1 MSDHL
6 PIPTDHLPA
15 PADGHALAVG
25 HAGDLRW
32 ADVVALY
39 LTNASRSGSENT
51 RRAYRRHLEAFA
63 AAPLEVGGA
72 ALPPIH
78 HLGDVTAVHLMG
90 WRAYIMG
97 RDGLSAGSRAQ
108 AIAALRG
115 FMRYAGTQGWHS
127 IPSDRWREN
136 LTMPPADAE
145 RPFSVLSDV
154 EVVRILEAV
163 ESAQTPTGRP
173 RSTERR
179 RRDRAILTV
188 MLGGGLRA
196 AEVVGL
202 EVRDVTAGEGGTV
215 LAVRGKGGK
224 SRPVPVRDEVAGS
237 VFEYLAATGR
247 RLGDRGALFT
257 REGDRSGKGL
267 TTRAVGMLVS
277 EYAQAAGIAVNERA
291 ISPHS
296 TRHTYAVRAA
306 RAGASVETL
315 RRLLGHSSVATT
327 GKYLDH
333 LELADLRDAL
343 PPMPT
348 AALSGLG
355 GE

>member
-1 MSDHL
+1 M
-6 PIPTDHLPA
+6 TDHLPA
-15 PADGHALAVG
+15 TTHHLPTPTDGAGGLVPGVG
-25 HAGDLRW
+25 AMVW
-32 ADVVALY
+32 ADAVAEY
-39 LTNASRSGSENT
+39 LTNASRSGSDNT
-51 RRAYRRHLEAFA
+51 RRAYRRHLEAFGTV
-63 AAPLEVGGA
+63 PLEVGDTPLA
-72 ALPPIH
+72 PIH
-78 HLGDVTAVHLMG
+78 HLGDVSARHLRA
-90 WRAYIMG
+90 WRAYVMG
-97 RDGLSAGSRAQ
+97 LEVSAGSKAQ
-108 AIAALRG
+108 AIAAVRG
-115 FMRYAGTQGWHS
+115 FMRWSGAQGWHG

-136 LTMPPADAE
+136 LTMPAGDVE
-145 RPFSVLSDV
+145 RPFAVLTDA
-154 EVVRILEAV
+154 EVVRMLEVV
-163 ESAQTPTGRP
+163 EAAETPTGKA

-179 RRDRAILTV
+179 RRDRAMLTV
-188 MLGGGLRA
+188 MVGAGLRA

-224 SRPVPVRDEVAGS
+224 SRSVPVRDEVAGP

-247 RLGDRGALFT
+247 RLGDKGALFT

-277 EYAQAAGIAVNERA
+277 EYAKAAGIPVAERA

-333 LELADLRDAL
+333 LELSDLRDAL

-348 AALSGLG
+348 RDALA
-355 GE
+355 

>member
-6 PIPTDHLPA
+6 PTTTEYLPA
-15 PADGHALAVG
+15 PAEVAGGLVPGVGAMMWTDAV
-25 HAGDLRW
+25 AE
-32 ADVVALY
+32 Y
-39 LTNASRSGSENT
+39 LTNASRSGSDNT
-51 RRAYRRHLEAFA
+51 RRAYRRHLEAFGTV
-63 AAPLEVGGA
+63 PLEVGGV
-72 ALPPIH
+72 ALPAIH
-78 HLGDVTAVHLMG
+78 RLGDVSARHLRA
-90 WRAYIMG
+90 WRDYVMK
-97 RDGLSAGSRAQ
+97 REGLSAGSRAQ

-115 FMRYAGTQGWHS
+115 FMRWSGAQGWHG

-136 LTMPPADAE
+136 LTMPPSDAE
-145 RPFSVLSDV
+145 RPFSVLSDA
-154 EVVRILEAV
+154 EVVRMLAAV
-163 ESAQTPTGRP
+163 DAAVTPTGKA
-173 RSTERR
+173 RSIERR
-179 RRDRAILTV
+179 RRDRAMLTV

-196 AEVVGL
+196 AEVVNL

-224 SRPVPVRDEVAGS
+224 SRPVPVRDEVAGP

-277 EYAQAAGIAVNERA
+277 EYAKAAGIPVTERA

-343 PPMPT
+343 PAMPT
-348 AALSGLG
+348 EAPPA
-355 GE
+355 

>member
-1 MSDHL
+1 M
-6 PIPTDHLPA
+6 TDYLPA
-15 PADGHALAVG
+15 TIAQPPATIPQGSDLVPGAGAMMWSAAVSE
-25 HAGDLRW
+25 
-32 ADVVALY
+32 Y
-39 LTNASRSGSENT
+39 LTNASRSGSQNT
-51 RRAYRRHLEAFA
+51 TRAYRRHLETFA
-63 AAPLEVGGA
+63 GVPLSVGGVPLA
-72 ALPPIH
+72 PIH
-78 HLGDVTAVHLMG
+78 RLGDVSAQHLRA
-90 WRAYIMG
+90 WREYVMQ
-97 RDGLSAGSRAQ
+97 REGLAAGSRAQ

-115 FMRYAGTQGWHS
+115 FMRWSGAQGWHG

-136 LTMPPADAE
+136 LTMPPSDAE
-145 RPFSVLSDV
+145 RPFSVLSDA
-154 EVVRILEAV
+154 EVVRILRAV
-163 ESAQTPTGRP
+163 DAAHTPTGKP
-173 RSTERR
+173 RSVERR
-179 RRDRAILTV
+179 RRDRAMLTV

-196 AEVVGL
+196 AEVVAL

-224 SRPVPVRDEVAGS
+224 SRPVPVRDEVAGP

-277 EYAQAAGIAVNERA
+277 EYAKAAGIPVAERA

-343 PPMPT
+343 PAMPT
-348 AALSGLG
+348 EATPA
-355 GE
+355 

>member
-6 PIPTDHLPA
+6 PATTHHLPA
-15 PADGHALAVG
+15 PAEGTALEIG
-25 HAGDLRW
+25 QAGGLRW

-63 AAPLEVGGA
+63 TVPLEVGGTP
-72 ALPPIH
+72 LPPIH
-78 HLGDVTAVHLMG
+78 RLGDVTAVHLMG
-90 WRAYIMG
+90 WRAYVMG
-97 RDGLSAGSRAQ
+97 REDLSAGSRAQ

-136 LTMPPADAE
+136 LTMPPSDAE
-145 RPFSVLSDV
+145 RPFSVLRDD
-154 EVVRILEAV
+154 EVVRMLKAV
-163 ESAQTPTGRP
+163 DAAVTPTGKP
-173 RSTERR
+173 RSIERR
-179 RRDRAILTV
+179 RRDRAMLTV
-188 MLGGGLRA
+188 MVGGGLRA
-196 AEVVGL
+196 AEVVAL

-224 SRPVPVRDEVAGS
+224 SRPVPIRDEVAGP

-277 EYAQAAGIAVNERA
+277 EYAKAAGIAVTERA

-315 RRLLGHSSVATT
+315 RRLLGHSNVATT

-348 AALSGLG
+348 TETTPA
-355 GE
+355 